1 MGSDPSRLRQR
12 IKRSEEAREGFVR
25 TILRERGPLRRGAFV
40 SVKRKCGKPNC
51 RCADG
56 EGHPAKYLSIKEQGR
71 TRMVYVPSRL
81 EVQVAAEAARYRRF
95 RRARAAL
102 AKLAAESL
110 ALIDE
115 LERALLTT
123 GELTTQRTGRSDR
136 RKPSRKRR

>member
-81 EVQVAAEAARYRRF
+81 EVQRPKAAA
-95 RRARAAL
+95 
-102 AKLAAESL
+102 
-110 ALIDE
+110 
-115 LERALLTT
+115 
-123 GELTTQRTGRSDR
+123 
-136 RKPSRKRR
+136 